1 MAHLTEV
8 RWHDKEGDLGM
19 TRAGVWLL
27 PPSPIP
33 VAEPVRVV
41 VLDCSGITFADAA
54 GAREVVQVRDG
65 VGCGESP
72 LSISCIPANADVGF
86 NTPPPSPQLASRCRD
101 AGIHLLLAQCSG
113 EGGAPGHWGMTR
125 HLGEGKGHG
134 VDLRPQSLTRL
145 STQPQCWGP

>member
-86 NTPPPSPQLASRCRD
+86 NTPPHLRSWPAD
-101 AGIHLLLAQCSG
+101 AEMLGSTFSWLSVVVRGGHLDTG
-113 EGGAPGHWGMTR
+113 E
-125 HLGEGKGHG
+125 
-134 VDLRPQSLTRL
+134 
-145 STQPQCWGP
+145 